1 MFPVSC
7 LLLYVVSVIIFFW
20 MMVMGFD
27 IKRQQKKLLTGIG
40 PVTSALPRR
49 RSTD

>member
-1 MFPVSC
+1 M
-7 LLLYVVSVIIFFW
+7 II
-20 MMVMGFD
+20 VTD
-27 IKRQQKKLLTGIG
+27 CYERKISLEKISKKKKLMTGIG